1 MLPYLMRRVL
11 HGLLV
16 IFGVSVVVFVLIRL
30 GGDPVL
36 QMVPEG
42 TTKEEIAQYRQLLGF
57 DRPIY
62 EQFANYIL
70 HAVQGDFGNSLRHR
84 QPALP
89 LLLERLPATLKL
101 AGVAMTFALIIGIP
115 IGILAALKPN
125 SLLDSAGMATA
136 LLGQSVPS
144 FWMGLMLIFV
154 FAVGLRWL
162 PPSGAGSWQ
171 HLVLPGFTLGAYS
184 TALNA
189 RLLRSS
195 MLEVMGLDYVRT
207 ARAKGLAER
216 LVVVRHALR
225 NALIPVVTAFALQ
238 MGFLMSGA
246 VITEQVFAYP
256 GVGRL
261 AVQAIYAR
269 DYPVVQAFVMM
280 IATIVVSMNIVV
292 DLVYG
297 YLDPRIRYT

>member
-1 MLPYLMRRVL
+1 MLQYLFRRLL

-16 IFGVSVVVFVLIRL
+16 IFGVSVVVFILIRL

-42 TTKEEIAQYRQLLGF
+42 TTKEEIEQYRQLLGF

-62 EQFANYIL
+62 EQFANYLI
-70 HAVQGDFGNSLRHR
+70 HAAQGDFGNSLRHR

-101 AGVAMTFALIIGIP
+101 AGVAMAFALVIGIP
-115 IGILAALKPN
+115 IGILAAVKR
-125 SLLDSAGMATA
+125 DSFFDAAGMATA
-136 LLGQSVPS
+136 LVGQSVPS
-144 FWMGLMLIFV
+144 FWMGLMLIFI

-162 PPSGAGSWQ
+162 PPSGTGSWQ

-195 MLEVMGLDYVRT
+195 MLEVMSLDYVRT

-216 LVVVRHALR
+216 LVVVRHALK
-225 NALIPVVTAFALQ
+225 NALIPVVTAFGLQ

-280 IATIVVSMNIVV
+280 IATIVVSMNIIV

>member
-1 MLPYLMRRVL
+1 MFQYLIRRLL

-16 IFGVSVVVFVLIRL
+16 IFGVLVVVFVLIRL

-57 DRPIY
+57 DRPLY
-62 EQFANYIL
+62 EQFANYML
-70 HAVQGDFGNSLRHR
+70 HAAQGDFGNSLRHR

-101 AGVAMTFALIIGIP
+101 AGVAMAFAVAIGIP
-115 IGILAALKPN
+115 IGILAALKRD
-125 SLLDSAGMATA
+125 SILDAAGMATA

-154 FAVGLRWL
+154 FAVGLRWF
-162 PPSGAGSWQ
+162 PPSGTGSWQ

-195 MLEVMGLDYVRT
+195 LLEVMGLDYVRT
-207 ARAKGLAER
+207 ARAKGLTER
-216 LVVVRHALR
+216 LVVVRHALK
-225 NALIPVVTAFALQ
+225 NALIPVVTAFGLQ
-238 MGFLMSGA
+238 MGFLLSGA

-280 IATIVVSMNIVV
+280 IATIVVAVNIAV

-297 YLDPRIRYT
+297 YLDPRIRYR

>member
-1 MLPYLMRRVL
+1 
-11 HGLLV
+11 
-16 IFGVSVVVFVLIRL
+16 
-30 GGDPVL
+30 
-36 QMVPEG
+36 
-42 TTKEEIAQYRQLLGF
+42 
-57 DRPIY
+57 
-62 EQFANYIL
+62 
-70 HAVQGDFGNSLRHR
+70 
-84 QPALP
+84 
-89 LLLERLPATLKL
+89 
-101 AGVAMTFALIIGIP
+101 
-115 IGILAALKPN
+115 
-125 SLLDSAGMATA
+125 
-136 LLGQSVPS
+136 
-144 FWMGLMLIFV
+144 
-154 FAVGLRWL
+154 
-162 PPSGAGSWQ
+162 
-171 HLVLPGFTLGAYS
+171 
-184 TALNA
+184 
-189 RLLRSS
+189 